1 MGIKKTLHR
10 KVVSNPYNKKSP
22 EMKFI
27 LAIFTLN
34 TMLSAV
40 EIALYKFEHLLLIAL
55 NLAAKALIA
64 V

>member
-1 MGIKKTLHR
+1 MQIYKNIANL
-10 KVVSNPYNKKSP
+10 NQKKSP
-22 EMKFI
+22 ELKFV

-40 EIALYKFEHLLLIAL
+40 EIALYKFEQLLLIGL
-55 NLAAKALIA
+55 NRAAKGLIA

>member
-1 MGIKKTLHR
+1 MQIYKNIANL
-10 KVVSNPYNKKSP
+10 NQKKSP
-22 EMKFI
+22 ELKFI